1 MDSVDIVV
9 RTIVAPTDGSDHAM
23 KAVSLACDLASRYDA
38 KLILLH
44 ILSHKLSRS
53 QLARMVDYEN
63 LTAPQQ
69 KTAVVPMSMPEFLA
83 GTASSGKEAA
93 VHAALEHV
101 GEQLLEKAK
110 EVAKLKG
117 VADVSTRIDEGDP
130 VECIIGCAEREKA
143 DLIVMGSRGLSDLK
157 GLMIGSV
164 SHKVGHL
171 AECTCVT
178 VK

>member
-1 MDSVDIVV
+1 MDSVDTVV

-23 KAVSLACDLASRYDA
+23 KAVTLACDLASRYEA

-44 ILSHKLSRS
+44 VLSHKLSRT
-53 QLARMVDYEN
+53 QLARMVDYES
-63 LTAPQQ
+63 LTAPAHD
-69 KTAVVPMSMPEFLA
+69 TASIPKSMPEFLA
-83 GTASSGKEAA
+83 GTATSGKEGA

-101 GEQLLEKAK
+101 GDQLLEKAK
-110 EVAKLKG
+110 EVAKSKG
-117 VADVSTRIDEGDP
+117 VTNVSTQIEEGDP
-130 VECIIGCAEREKA
+130 VERIIGCAEREKV

-157 GLMIGSV
+157 GLMVGSV